1 MIDGYSSTGYGTQLE
16 IKISQKANARRKLVT
31 KRSFGK
37 FGALFFFAISLAACG
52 GGGGGGGG
60 SVGLSATLS
69 AFQPSAVDSS
79 RLSTQGSPS
88 GNISNDYGLASAT
101 LVSGVA
107 ARSASSFTIPD
118 TNVAWQFLPRVHIDD
133 TRAADQ
139 WALGWTGAGQSI
151 AVIDDFSS
159 SINTHLTISA
169 TRDSTYQFF
178 GAGTGSYTVNYR
190 IPFSST
196 HGALVSNIAGGDGLS
211 TNLSSQFTFNSI
223 SATRLSCTSGTCYD
237 VNIYTSISDDWD
249 STSSITYRP
258 MAGVAKD
265 ALVVNNHVD
274 LSPYQNVSNTL
285 NSIVS
290 HMDNSYNASAINL
303 SIGFN
308 INTVGVSLNQILD
321 DLDTG
326 ALQRTSNAVVVV
338 AAGNSGA
345 ACTSSNLNGC
355 NALAVAAAYLP
366 QTKHSAIIAGATS
379 GTGLSENIA
388 TYSARAGV
396 LADRFLLASG
406 HTGWLQGNDVEVV
419 GTSFAAP
426 RIAGAAAL
434 LRHKFPNLNAEQT
447 ASILLLTGN
456 KDINNDGVADFS
468 GVSPIYGH
476 GKLNL
481 PSAMSPIGSLGVR

>member
-1 MIDGYSSTGYGTQLE
+1 MLTNKPDWAHILRALVITFSLTG
-16 IKISQKANARRKLVT
+16 
-31 KRSFGK
+31 
-37 FGALFFFAISLAACG
+37 CG

-60 SVGLSATLS
+60 GGESAGLSATLS
-69 AFQPSAVDSS
+69 AFQTSAVDGQ
-79 RLSTQGSPS
+79 RLSTLGSPS
-88 GNISNDYGLASAT
+88 ANTGNDYGRASAT
-101 LVSGVA
+101 LVSGEA
-107 ARSASSFTIPD
+107 ARSSSNYIIPN
-118 TNVAWQFLPRVHIDD
+118 TSGTWQFLPRVHIDD
-133 TRAADQ
+133 TGAANQ
-139 WALGWTGAGQSI
+139 WSQGWTGAGQTIS
-151 AVIDDFSS
+151 VIDDFSS
-159 SINTHLTISA
+159 SLNTHLTVSA
-169 TRDSTYQFF
+169 TRDSTYEFF
-178 GAGTGSYTVNYR
+178 SAGTGSYAVNYR

-223 SATRLSCTSGTCYD
+223 SATRLSCTGGTCFD
-237 VNIYTSISDDWD
+237 PWVYTSISDDWD
-249 STSSITYRP
+249 STTSIDYRP

-265 ALVVNNHVD
+265 ALVTNNHVD
-274 LSPYQNVSNTL
+274 LSSRQNVSNTL
-285 NSIVS
+285 NAIVS
-290 HMDNSYNASAINL
+290 HMDNSFNAGAINL

-308 INTVGVSLNQILD
+308 IDTVGVSLNQILD

-345 ACTSSNLNGC
+345 ACTSNNLNGC

-366 QTKHSAIIAGATS
+366 QTKHSTIVAGATS

-388 TYSARAGV
+388 TYSVRAGV

-406 HTGWLQGNDVEVV
+406 HTGWLQGNDVEVE

-481 PSAMSPIGSLGVR
+481 PSAMSPIGTLGVR

>member
-1 MIDGYSSTGYGTQLE
+1 MTSKPKREQLPLVLLTTLSLTGCL
-16 IKISQKANARRKLVT
+16 
-31 KRSFGK
+31 
-37 FGALFFFAISLAACG
+37 G

-60 SVGLSATLS
+60 SAGLSSTLS
-69 AFQPSAVDSS
+69 AFQTSAVAGSQLSS
-79 RLSTQGSPS
+79 QGSPS
-88 GNISNDYGLASAT
+88 GNTGGDYGGASAT
-101 LVSGVA
+101 LDSQ
-107 ARSASSFTIPD
+107 SSFNFTIPN
-118 TNVAWQFLPRVHIDD
+118 TNLTWQFLPRLHIDD
-133 TRAADQ
+133 TGAANQ
-139 WALGWTGAGQSI
+139 WSQGWTGAGQSI
-151 AVIDDFSS
+151 SVIDDFSS
-159 SINTHLTISA
+159 SINTHLTVSA
-169 TRDSTYQFF
+169 TRVSTSTFF
-178 GAGTGSYTVNYR
+178 SFPGTGTYTVSYK
-190 IPFSST
+190 IPFATT
-196 HGALVSNIAGGDGLS
+196 HGGLVSNIAGGDGLAA
-211 TNLSSQFTFNSI
+211 NLTSQFTFDAI
-223 SATRLSCTSGTCYD
+223 SATRLSCTGGACFDPSVSTF
-237 VNIYTSISDDWD
+237 D
-249 STSSITYRP
+249 STRDIEYRP

-265 ALVVNNHVD
+265 ALVTNNHVD
-274 LSPYQNVSNTL
+274 LSSRQNVSNTL
-285 NSIVS
+285 NAIVS
-290 HMDNSYNASAINL
+290 HMDNSFNASAINL
-303 SIGFN
+303 SIGFD

-345 ACTSSNLNGC
+345 ACTSNNLNGC

-366 QTKHSAIIAGATS
+366 QTKHSTIVAGATS

-388 TYSARAGV
+388 TYSVRAGI

-406 HTGWLQGNDVEVV
+406 STGFLLANGNEVI

-456 KDINNDGVADFS
+456 KDINNDGLADFS

-481 PSAMSPIGSLGVR
+481 PSAMSPIGTLGVR